1 MNKSKRDNLLTGKN
15 FAIGLTISFVILM
28 FLFWV
33 QSDFSSRIF
42 TDPVLLI
49 ASIGTSLGFSLVLVP
64 MILGIMFD
72 TSQVRMTKKK
82 WVKIAIILA
91 IFVIIDFVQTRMFG
105 NKVSAGMIISNIV
118 WVGIMLLPLSGS
130 QGSK

>member
-15 FAIGLTISFVILM
+15 FAIDLAISFVILM

-64 MILGIMFD
+64 MILGMMFD

-82 WVKIAIILA
+82 WVRIAIILA
-91 IFVIIDFVQTRMFG
+91 IFVIIDFVQTHMFG
-105 NKVSAGMIISNIV
+105 NKVSAGMIIGDIV

-130 QGSK
+130 KGK